1 MAKICLHLAYA
12 ALDETESTRDVD
24 WQRVYSII
32 ELLREGVMPVERIP
46 GRMGEVA
53 GRRMLYWVEEACKCR
68 SAWGAQPDVPV
79 YNFRNQEQWEETRIL
94 MGAERCSWIL
104 S

>member
-1 MAKICLHLAYA
+1 
-12 ALDETESTRDVD
+12 
-24 WQRVYSII
+24 
-32 ELLREGVMPVERIP
+32 MPVERIP

-53 GRRMLYWVEEACKCR
+53 RRRMLYWVEEACKCR
-68 SAWGAQPDVPV
+68 SVWGAQLDVPV

-94 MGAERCSWIL
+94 MGAESGSWIL